1 MRGEWMR
8 VLSCAGAVRER
19 VWSRELRRPR
29 DARGEAT
36 RLATA
41 GAQARRARS
50 PYEWTSAMLYLE
62 RSREVAGY
70 ARWQD
75 ALSLARR
82 ATALARAATARA
94 KNPAAKP

>member
-1 MRGEWMR
+1 MMRW
-8 VLSCAGAVRER
+8 LLGAVLLGVGCGPVSYVVLETR
-19 VWSRELRRPR
+19 
-29 DARGEAT
+29 EAT
-36 RLATA
+36 RAVTEARDA
-41 GAQARRARS
+41 GAAKLA

-82 ATALARAATARA
+82 ATALARAATART
-94 KNPAAKP
+94 KKPPAP